1 MTIACKQTFLLMI
14 LWALVESASAQ
25 GIKMGEVLVIS
36 SSSLKKNVKPAAFKV
51 FLNEAAASKSKK
63 TKAEVSLQLFQADRG
78 DRKGESLLAFSAK
91 TVADREAFSTGS
103 PFTDEV
109 LSVSSKK
116 SSDFLDNTH
125 TYTEYRLIGADKFK
139 SLPVIDILGIHY
151 IKVKKERAAEFE
163 KFVVEKLHPAV
174 GQVLPDMNLL
184 YYKATAGDHAGT
196 YITVFA
202 ITSVAARD
210 KYWPAGAP
218 ETKILKD
225 AFQPHQGLAK
235 ELVKYLVEGSYLEP
249 SSGGA
254 AAIYES
260 KEWTDFVYQA
270 N

>member
-1 MTIACKQTFLLMI
+1 MNTTRKQTFLLLI
-14 LWALVESASAQ
+14 VLALAGPASAQ
-25 GIKMGEVLVIS
+25 GIKMGEVVVIS
-36 SSSLKKNVKPAAFKV
+36 SSSLKKNVKPDAFKV
-51 FLNEAAASKSKK
+51 FLAEFASGIKK
-63 TKAEVSLQLFQADRG
+63 TKAEVSVQLFQADRG

-91 TVADREAFSTGS
+91 TAADRVAFSTGS

-109 LSVSSKK
+109 LSGSSKR
-116 SSDFLDNTH
+116 SSDFLENTH

-139 SLPVIDILGIHY
+139 SLPAIDILGIHY
-151 IKVKKERAAEFE
+151 IKVKKERSAEFE

-184 YYKATAGDHAGT
+184 YYKATAGDHVGT
-196 YITVFA
+196 YITIFA

-218 ETKILKD
+218 ETKVLKD
-225 AFQPHQGLAK
+225 AFRPHQSLAK
-235 ELVKYLVEGSYLEP
+235 ELANYLVEGSYLEP
-249 SSGGA
+249 SSGGG

-260 KEWTDFVYQA
+260 KEWTDFVYRA